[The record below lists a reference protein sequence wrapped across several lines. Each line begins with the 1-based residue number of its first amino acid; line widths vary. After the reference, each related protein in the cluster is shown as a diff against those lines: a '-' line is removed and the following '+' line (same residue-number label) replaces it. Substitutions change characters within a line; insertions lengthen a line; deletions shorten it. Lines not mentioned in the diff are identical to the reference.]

1 MYYFKAIFEQK
12 NVLPKNGIN
21 YIISS
26 LLQIK
31 EI

>member
-1 MYYFKAIFEQK
+1 MYNFKGIFEQK